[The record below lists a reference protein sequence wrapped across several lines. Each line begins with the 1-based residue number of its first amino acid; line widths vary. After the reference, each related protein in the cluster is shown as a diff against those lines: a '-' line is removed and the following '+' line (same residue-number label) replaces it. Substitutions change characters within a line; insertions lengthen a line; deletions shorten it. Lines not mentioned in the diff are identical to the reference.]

1 MNVSESPF
9 FPPVDQNSQGARK
22 VHPRQEDHSS
32 YPSAQS
38 WGKYL
43 VKEVS
48 QGREQDDLAVGSMPH
63 PSAINEHPMEW
74 SSVQACPAST
84 PDLPQGNLDHELKE
98 FLKRFAECMSKGQP
112 LPVSDYKAFIKYFG
126 KLPPNAD
133 PDQLD
138 SEDYLLKIKE
148 DPYYIEQVPQEKLTP
163 DLCVQACT
171 KFNYGNLQY
180 VPERIKTDEF
190 YRALA
195 LEESN
200 ALNYVP
206 EKIKRQWLDDGFFDV
221 LFEKDDDVICYIPR
235 DAKTDAHFEIA
246 CRKSPTALSSYPK
259 NKPISDHLLAIAI
272 ERFGSLQY
280 CPDHKKTAELCE
292 LACRCNGLALKYVPE
307 KLKTAALCQMAVDKN
322 ADAFEFIPEA
332 VKTFEMY
339 LAASKSDRVL
349 KKLPEF
355 LTQAQRTEIYRTACT
370 FGITVLNDIPK
381 QFITEEFLKS
391 VFTSKEHVNTP
402 LACAAHIRLSQFV
415 EDDKVFELYSL
426 ALSLSPDALE
436 FVPKYIRKGAILHE
450 ALKHD
455 VSVLKYVPVENLN
468 FIECCLKA
476 SVTKEM
482 MDTSDASL
490 EKCQLRLIKL
500 NKMPYVPTNVQLMFL
515 SNTDSTLKEKLRLIE
530 SLDAPSYTF
539 PEQVLAAPLVCQKS
553 PLQFRC
559 TNLFLLPL
567 ISTAHQVTGFALP
580 RAGDGENINRYIA
593 GNMPS
598 SFGLQDI
605 PEELCPANGSA
616 TRIVGGRTIQCLKAG
631 SQAAYF
637 KFQRAGEPLETLAR
651 EGLLYQVIA
660 ATPELAFKSELP
672 KYQAF
677 MQLPLGEGLRCLIS
691 QFDDRVEI
699 VERHGQQYVN
709 VFSYTAPAAY
719 ARYAHSPEADGDCP
733 RERPEQGILKACHDA
748 GYMTSMGLVPTSML
762 QCLHETDYGR
772 GWVALHAAMNRLHDN
787 IHPGKLAAWNTLA
800 TDKIDFGHCGIRD
813 LGDYETFGDI
823 QSCLRQ
829 KDTLDHCY
837 PPIVSQRV
845 ALANSICEIIVSAV
859 LVRSRLRQ
867 RDDGYHYKNPQALKE
882 TATFIESACNQ
893 FLTGLMPLPATLNH
907 LQSLLGRED
916 QEYREWLGRVAQ
928 EVLYWTALQPCE
940 SGFDQLTG
948 GEYDPADCYL
958 NHVKNNKRLSET
970 LYSYGA
976 GKLLSEKNFL
986 NIDDQLNLGAYN
998 STFPLIS
1005 LMNGLTRM
1013 CTGVLEQLNRS
1024 GRR

>member
-1 MNVSESPF
+1 MNLSGSPS
-9 FPPVDQNSQGARK
+9 FPPVGQNPQDA
-22 VHPRQEDHSS
+22 QEVPPFQKDHSG
-32 YPSAQS
+32 YPTAQS

-43 VKEVS
+43 VKEVL
-48 QGREQDDLAVGSMPH
+48 QGREQDGLPVRNMSD
-63 PSAINEHPMEW
+63 PSAVTQSPMEW
-74 SSVQACPAST
+74 SSVQAYPAST
-84 PDLPQGNLDHELKE
+84 HDLPQGNLGHELKE
-98 FLKRFAECMSKGQP
+98 FLKRFAVCMDKQKP

-126 KLPPNAD
+126 KLPPDAD

-148 DPYYIEQVPQEKLTP
+148 NPYYIEQVPQEKLTP

-171 KFNYGNLQY
+171 KFHYGNLQY

-195 LEESN
+195 LEECD
-200 ALNYVP
+200 ALSYVP
-206 EKIKRQWLDDGFFDV
+206 EKIKRQWLYDGFFDL
-221 LFEKDDDVICYIPR
+221 LFEKYDDVIQDIPR
-235 DAKTDAHFEIA
+235 EAKTDARFEIA

-259 NKPISDHLLAIAI
+259 NKPVSDHLLTIAI

-280 CPDHKKTAELCE
+280 YPDHKKTEELCE
-292 LACRCNGLALKYVPE
+292 LACRRNGLALKYVPE
-307 KLKTAALCQMAVDKN
+307 KLKTAALCQMAVDN
-322 ADAFEFIPEA
+322 DADAFEFIPEA

-339 LAASKSDRVL
+339 LAASKSGRAC
-349 KKLPEF
+349 KKLPEC
-355 LTQAQRTEIYRTACT
+355 LTQAQQTEIYRTACT
-370 FGITVLNDIPK
+370 CGITVLDDIPE

-391 VFTSKEHVNTP
+391 VFTNKEHVNTP
-402 LACAAHIRLSQFV
+402 LACAAHINLSRFV
-415 EDDKVFELYSL
+415 EDDKAFELYSL

-468 FIECCLKA
+468 LTECCLKA

-482 MDTSDASL
+482 MDTVDANI
-490 EKCQLRLIKL
+490 EEWQIRLIKL

-515 SNTDSTLKEKLRLIE
+515 SNTHSTLEEKLRLIE
-530 SLDAPSYTF
+530 SLDAPGYTF
-539 PEQVLAAPLVCQKS
+539 PEQVLAAPLVCHKS

-567 ISTAHQVTGFALP
+567 ISTAHKVTGFALP
-580 RAGDGENINRYIA
+580 KAADGESINRYIA
-593 GNMPS
+593 RNMPS
-598 SFGLQDI
+598 SFGLHDI
-605 PEELCPANGSA
+605 PEELCPANDSA
-616 TRIVGGRTIQCLKAG
+616 VRIVGGRTIQCLKVG
-631 SQAAYF
+631 GQATYF

-651 EGLLYQVIA
+651 EGLLYQFIA
-660 ATPELAFKSELP
+660 TTPRLAFKSELP
-672 KYQAF
+672 KCQAF
-677 MQLPLGEGLRCLIS
+677 MQLPLREGLRCLIS
-691 QFDDRVEI
+691 QFDDRVEMT
-699 VERHGQQYVN
+699 ERHGQQYIN

-719 ARYAHSPEADGDCP
+719 ARYAHSPEAESDCP

-762 QCLHETDYGR
+762 QCLHDTDRGR
-772 GWVALHAAMNRLHDN
+772 GWVALHAAMNLMHDN

-800 TDKIDFGHCGIRD
+800 TDKIDFGHCGMRD

-823 QSCLRQ
+823 QNCLRQ
-829 KDTLDHCY
+829 KDTLNHCY

-845 ALANSICEIIVSAV
+845 ALANSICEIIVSAI

-867 RDDGYHYKNPQALKE
+867 RDDGYHYKNPKALKE

-893 FLTGLMPLPATLNH
+893 FLSGLMPLPATLNH

-948 GEYDPADCYL
+948 SEYDQADCYL

-970 LYSYGA
+970 LYPYGA
-976 GKLLSEKNFL
+976 GKRLSEKNFL
-986 NIDDQLNLGAYN
+986 NMNDQLNLGAYN

-1013 CTGVLEQLNRS
+1013 CTGVLEQLNHS